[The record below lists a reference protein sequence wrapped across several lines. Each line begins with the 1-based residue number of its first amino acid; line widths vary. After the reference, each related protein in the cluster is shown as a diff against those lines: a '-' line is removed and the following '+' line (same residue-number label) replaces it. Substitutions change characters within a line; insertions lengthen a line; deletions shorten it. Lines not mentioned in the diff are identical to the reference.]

1 MLTPS
6 GRPAPLPSTD
16 AVGLVR
22 VWSSKAL
29 SSCRPV
35 DNVHKLATAPL
46 GAGHGLR
53 AWRPVGP
60 SVNNE
65 VARSEKVLPGVWRLR
80 LPCPWPGVPHVNA
93 WALERADGIVLIDTG
108 IGGEEGLHQLE
119 LALGQAKLKLRDV
132 RLLVCTHAH
141 TDHYGL
147 AGPIVDAAG
156 CELWMHPAWEHIR
169 AMAEDPEKA
178 LERRIEV
185 ARQCGVPVAALER
198 YAESRRGEDPLID
211 RLVAPDRELVDG
223 VEVATD
229 LGFLRVHETP
239 GHAPS
244 HVVLHEPESGLLI
257 SGDHLL
263 GKVSLFFDYGH
274 TADPVGEFLDSLDV
288 VEDLDVR
295 LCLSGH
301 GRPFRDA
308 GAKIA
313 TNREQVEEQLGRVR
327 ASLADGEKVVFD
339 VVADLVGRDNLNAAT
354 AGWGMQ
360 LVLAYLDRLATLGEA
375 ERVEGSDPVA
385 WRLVA

>member
-1 MLTPS
+1 MP
-6 GRPAPLPSTD
+6 PANSD
-16 AVGLVR
+16 
-22 VWSSKAL
+22 
-29 SSCRPV
+29 
-35 DNVHKLATAPL
+35 
-46 GAGHGLR
+46 
-53 AWRPVGP
+53 
-60 SVNNE
+60 
-65 VARSEKVLPGVWRLR
+65 VARSERVLPGVWRLR

-93 WALERADGIVLIDTG
+93 WAIARADGIVLVDTG

-119 LALGQAKLKLRDV
+119 LALGQAKLRLRDV

-147 AGPIVDAAG
+147 AGPIIDAAG
-156 CELWMHPAWEHIR
+156 CELWMHPAWGHIR
-169 AMAEDPEKA
+169 AMAEDPDKA

-263 GKVSLFFDYGH
+263 GKVSLFFDHGH
-274 TADPVGEFLDSLDV
+274 SPDPVGEFLQSLDA
-288 VEDLDVR
+288 VEELDVR

-308 GAKIA
+308 GAKVVA
-313 TNREQVEEQLGRVR
+313 NRALVEEQLARVR
-327 ASLADGEKVVFD
+327 GSLESGERVVFD

-360 LVLAYLDRLATLGEA
+360 LVLAYLDRLAVLGEA
-375 ERVEGSDPVA
+375 ERLEGSDPVR
-385 WRLVA
+385 WRPVG

>member
-1 MLTPS
+1 MSAATPK
-6 GRPAPLPSTD
+6 D
-16 AVGLVR
+16 
-22 VWSSKAL
+22 
-29 SSCRPV
+29 
-35 DNVHKLATAPL
+35 
-46 GAGHGLR
+46 
-53 AWRPVGP
+53 
-60 SVNNE
+60 
-65 VARSEKVLPGVWRLR
+65 VARSERVLPGVWRLR

-93 WALERADGIVLIDTG
+93 WALARADGIVLVDTG
-108 IGGEEGLHQLE
+108 IGGEDGLHQLE
-119 LALGQAKLKLRDV
+119 LALGQAKLRLRDV

-169 AMAEDPEKA
+169 AMAEDPDKA

-211 RLVAPDRELVDG
+211 RLVPPDRELVDG

-244 HVVLHEPESGLLI
+244 HVVLHEPESGLMI

-274 TADPVGEFLDSLDV
+274 TPDPVGEFLESLDV
-288 VEDLDVR
+288 VDELDVR
-295 LCLSGH
+295 LCLAGH
-301 GRPFRDA
+301 GRPFRDV
-308 GAKIA
+308 GAKVE
-313 TNREQVEEQLGRVR
+313 TNRALVEEQVGRVR
-327 ASLADGEKVVFD
+327 ESLRDGDKVVFD
-339 VVADLVGRDNLNAAT
+339 VVADLVGRENLNAAT

-360 LVLAYLDRLATLGEA
+360 LVLAYLDRLAVLGEA
-375 ERVEGSDPVA
+375 ERVDGSDPVA
-385 WRLVA
+385 WRLV